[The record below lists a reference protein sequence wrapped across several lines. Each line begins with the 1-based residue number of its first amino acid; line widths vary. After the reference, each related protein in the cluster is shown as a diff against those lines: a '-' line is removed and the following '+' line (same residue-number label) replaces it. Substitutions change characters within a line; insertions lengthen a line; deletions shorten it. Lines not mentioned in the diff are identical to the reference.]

1 MAEFDERTY
10 LLYLYERGDYS
21 ESVVRF
27 IASVF
32 EERFGRDIDEEAD
45 RG

>member
-1 MAEFDERTY
+1 MAEFDERSY

-27 IASVF
+27 IASIF
-32 EERFGRDIDEEAD
+32 EERFGHDIEDERDA
-45 RG
+45 